1 MFHNDNNSFSLKL
14 IGISFVFAMFGL
26 FSDFSGTGANAQVK
40 KLQPKSA
47 NALTKSAG
55 TQQPLYSDYKGVR
68 IGMSHTEARAKLGPP
83 TREFES
89 QDLYVVSET
98 ETVQLFFDRSRN
110 ITAISIDYLS
120 STSAAPD
127 YKTVVGNDVEIKPD
141 GSIYKLVRYEQLGFW
156 VSFSRTAGDLGITTI
171 TIQKIP

>member
-1 MFHNDNNSFSLKL
+1 
-14 IGISFVFAMFGL
+14 
-26 FSDFSGTGANAQVK
+26 
-40 KLQPKSA
+40 
-47 NALTKSAG
+47 
-55 TQQPLYSDYKGVR
+55 
-68 IGMSHTEARAKLGPP
+68 
-83 TREFES
+83 
-89 QDLYVVSET
+89 VVSET